1 MDITLPSD
9 CGNSPR
15 MALVADLAIA
25 WASGNQD
32 TLEQSLVDAPS
43 WHHFGPDL
51 PAVAPTHAVVLGA
64 INHGRSASCD
74 GYLDFAEGVQPQRAR
89 FSHVFTFTSMVK
101 TAKVKEIRT
110 YLVEES

>member
-1 MDITLPSD
+1 
-9 CGNSPR
+9 
-15 MALVADLAIA
+15 
-25 WASGNQD
+25 
-32 TLEQSLVDAPS
+32 

-110 YLVEES
+110 YLVEESMGTGCANVLPGTIWQISWHAIQYLVTLP